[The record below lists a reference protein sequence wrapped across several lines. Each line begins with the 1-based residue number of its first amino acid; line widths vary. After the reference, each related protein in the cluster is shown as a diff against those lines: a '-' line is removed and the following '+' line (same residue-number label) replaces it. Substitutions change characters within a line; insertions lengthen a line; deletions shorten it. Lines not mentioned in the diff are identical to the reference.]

1 MGQQLQMGRSHFP
14 LTNQSS
20 INGLDLGN
28 FDMRHASSFDPLP
41 SSTLPKIET
50 GLGLGIGGG
59 LRTAPVS
66 MMGEGFDLDRIFASR
81 TTVNPAQLHIA
92 TTPDSP
98 FSPSF
103 PLTGRTDEDDAFAWP
118 HTPADTLMGG
128 MSVPTR
134 DESSPSVISTG
145 SQSGLSEVMIDGSN
159 NPMRNSGSVWPT
171 PITVSTSQFTNDP
184 IASAVFPELIQSSPA
199 MVSPRDLHH
208 DPILGGGASLDAIA
222 MQTGL
227 SSFQSQYFH
236 PIVFDP
242 DTNSMGSPAAK
253 ATTQRVSPLPASIES
268 ITDAMRQALL
278 FSLAQ
283 DSAGLTGRNA
293 SSTVLSPVTPGYTT
307 RSSLPS
313 VSLPSTADLQRYVN
327 AYINFFHPHMP
338 FLHIPTLNFES
349 PAFTSDSR
357 RVEDVA
363 CGAGCLI
370 LAMAAIGASYEY
382 EHEAAQELS
391 EAAKRMISIYLEE
404 RRQQSAS
411 SSGREPEKRPP
422 LWLVQAMLLN
432 LIYGH
437 QCGDA
442 KAAQIATTHCAAL
455 IGLAKSA
462 ELGKPDPEVAEE
474 ERKAFARWTGNTEV
488 DLSDALFNKSASQ
501 EEFSH
506 WYHWRLKEERKRTL
520 FSVFILSSL
529 LVTAYNHQPKI
540 LNSELHLDLPC
551 EEDIWAA
558 ENPTVWRQLGGAN
571 GDNSRLTFADALT
584 YLLNSNAR
592 LRSRGRSGQQSFTLG
607 EGLKLSTFGCYI
619 LINALHV
626 YIWDTRQ
633 RHQGRQWKAQET
645 EQLYS
650 QVEPAL
656 QEWQAAWSSNP
667 NHHLDHP
674 SPCGPLPGDSI
685 PLLDLAYIRLFVNL
699 GRSKDAF
706 WARDFEAVANELG
719 GAQTNG
725 EGHDGAGQP
734 RLTEDMGHMR
744 LSESFL
750 VEVNEVVGG
759 EAPNAAADRPSKR
772 EWQLRKAAFYAA
784 DSLCMADRLGVA
796 YGSASSAVSR
806 FGPSRD
812 LPIQAA
818 VCTFDCAQ
826 VLAEWLGTVQD
837 RVGRHTGML
846 LGRDKLDVR
855 CLVAAAGPA
864 GAGGGLLEDED
875 AKLLDK
881 VDEILRNADV
891 KISLDAAALGGS
903 AQAVL
908 APMNMGGYAYKLLQ
922 ATAYTLDKAAIWG
935 SKLIVQVEVDV
946 VNAWTVTKIM
956 ARSMRIHAEVLK
968 RRAEASTRPTTMHSL
983 AMM

>member
-1 MGQQLQMGRSHFP
+1 MLMGQQIGRPHFP
-14 LTNQSS
+14 LTHHSS
-20 INGLDLGN
+20 INGLDLN
-28 FDMRHASSFDPLP
+28 FDVRHVSSFDPLP
-41 SSTLPKIET
+41 SSALPKIET

-66 MMGEGFDLDRIFASR
+66 MMGEGFDLDRIFAPR

-92 TTPDSP
+92 TTPESP

-103 PLTGRTDEDDAFAWP
+103 PLTGRTDDDDAFAWP
-118 HTPADTLMGG
+118 HTPADTMMGG

-159 NPMRNSGSVWPT
+159 QHMRTSGSVWPT
-171 PITVSTSQFTNDP
+171 PITVPTSQFTTDP
-184 IASAVFPELIQSSPA
+184 IASALFPELIQTPS
-199 MVSPRDLHH
+199 MVSPRDLHPH
-208 DPILGGGASLDAIA
+208 DPLLGTGASLDAIA
-222 MQTGL
+222 MQTGMH
-227 SSFQSQYFH
+227 SFQSQYFH
-236 PIVFDP
+236 PMVFDS

-253 ATTQRVSPLPASIES
+253 PPPQRALHLPASIES

-293 SSTVLSPVTPGYTT
+293 SANLLSPVTPGYTA

-313 VSLPSTADLQRYVN
+313 VSLPSTADLQRFVN
-327 AYINFFHPHMP
+327 AYILFFHPHMP

-349 PAFTSDSR
+349 PAFTSDTR
-357 RVEDVA
+357 RAEDVA

-382 EHEAAQELS
+382 EHDAAQELS

-411 SSGREPEKRPP
+411 SSGREPEKKPP

-442 KAAQIATTHCAAL
+442 RAAQIATTHCAAL

-474 ERKAFARWTGNTEV
+474 ERKAYARWSGNSEM
-488 DLSDALFNKSASQ
+488 DLSDALFNKSAGQ
-501 EEFSH
+501 EEFSA
-506 WYHWRLKEERKRTL
+506 WYHWRLREERKRTL

-551 EEDIWAA
+551 EEDVWAA
-558 ENPTVWRQLGGAN
+558 ENPTVWKQLGGAN
-571 GDNSRLTFADALT
+571 TDKARVTFADALT

-592 LRSRGRSGQQSFTLG
+592 LRSRGRSGQQRFALG

-706 WARDFEAVANELG
+706 WARDFEAVANDLG
-719 GAQTNG
+719 GPQMSD
-725 EGHDGAGQP
+725 EGHDGTGQP
-734 RLTEDMGHMR
+734 RLAEDLGHMR

-750 VEVNEVVGG
+750 VEVNEVGGG
-759 EAPNAAADRPSKR
+759 ESPNAAAERPSKR
-772 EWQLRKAAFYAA
+772 ERQLRKAAFYAA

-796 YGSASSAVSR
+796 YGTTGSAAAAAAR
-806 FGPSRD
+806 FGSSRD

-837 RVGRHTGML
+837 RVGRHTGVL

-855 CLVAAAGPA
+855 CLLAAGPVA
-864 GAGGGLLEDED
+864 AGLLEEED
-875 AKLLDK
+875 VKLLDK
-881 VDEILRNADV
+881 VDEILRNADI

-908 APMNMGGYAYKLLQ
+908 APMNTGGYAYKLLQ

-935 SKLIVQVEVDV
+935 SKWIAHSRGWLMSGQSP
-946 VNAWTVTKIM
+946 
-956 ARSMRIHAEVLK
+956 RSWRGRCAYMPRC
-968 RRAEASTRPTTMHSL
+968 
-983 AMM
+983 